1 MPESI
6 ESQAILQLA
15 NVTRV
20 PVCQD
25 RTDFAST
32 TSRFLE
38 LPQVAGE
45 ATEV

>member
-1 MPESI
+1 MSEII
-6 ESQAILQLA
+6 ESQASLHFA
-15 NVTRV
+15 DVTRV

-32 TSRFLE
+32 TPRFLK